1 MSMDT
6 PLSPAQAKLKLTLL
20 DKKAEAQNSYEVY
33 SEFLDLGLPPS
44 VMEVLEKIS
53 KVVWKVAKETFAIGK
68 IILLE
73 VIKFVKEHPLLVLS
87 CTAGYA
93 IGVAIGGLL
102 TLSPMLAKV
111 WVIGPLLA
119 KLLSLLS
126 SLCQV
131 TFVVGGF
138 LVGLQIDRAFPHVG
152 QDIQK
157 VATDFFDMLARII
170 GTIQSRYAGEFNL
183 A

>member
-1 MSMDT
+1 MDT

-20 DKKAEAQNSYEVY
+20 GKKAEAKNSYELY
-33 SEFLDLGLPPS
+33 TEFLEMGLPPL
-44 VMEVLEKIS
+44 VMEMLDKIS
-53 KVVWKVAKETFAIGK
+53 KVVWKVAKETFEIGK

-73 VIKFVKEHPLLVLS
+73 VLKFCKNHPMLVLS

-102 TLSPMLAKV
+102 TLNPMLAKA
-111 WVIGPLLA
+111 WVIGPLMA

-126 SLCQV
+126 NLCQV
-131 TFVVGGF
+131 TFTVGSF
-138 LVGLQIDRAFPHVG
+138 LLGLQLDREFPNIG

-157 VATDFFDMLARII
+157 TATDFFNMLAQII
-170 GTIQSRYAGEFNL
+170 EAIQSRYTGEFNP